1 MALTTYSSPFGDGI
15 IIMGPT
21 GVKFHLWG
29 RPLDRLLEL
38 AESLPELE
46 GTANHVP
53 AGWTGHGDRPV
64 TANHVPVDWGYGDR
78 PMTANHV
85 PHGWTDRPVTA
96 NHVPHGWTG
105 HGKQSPI
112 ILAVEAYFA
121 GAPVDPAEWPVAL
134 DAVPEFTRRVYQAAR
149 RVKRGETAT
158 YAQIAAAAGRPN
170 AARAVGSAMARNR
183 VPLFVPCHRIVS
195 SGGAGGWSG
204 PPGLKAK
211 LLALEGA
218 G

>member
-38 AESLPELE
+38 AESLPELK
-46 GTANHVP
+46 GTAS
-53 AGWTGHGDRPV
+53 
-64 TANHVPVDWGYGDR
+64 
-78 PMTANHV
+78 HV
-85 PHGWTDRPVTA
+85 PHGWMGHGDRPVTA

-121 GAPVDPAEWPVAL
+121 GAPVDPADWPVAL
-134 DAVPEFTRRVYQAAR
+134 EGVPEFTRRVYQAAR